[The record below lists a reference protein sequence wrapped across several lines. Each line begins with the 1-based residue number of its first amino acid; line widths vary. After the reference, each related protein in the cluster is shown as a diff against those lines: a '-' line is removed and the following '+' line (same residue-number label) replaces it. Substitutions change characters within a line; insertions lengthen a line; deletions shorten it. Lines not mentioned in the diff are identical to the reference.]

1 MKLNLFLYLLTF
13 MVILSCNQQNLNNS
27 KIFESELQAVGPGGE
42 INIDVVTWGDPPI
55 WLEISDDSELER
67 LLTTINSINE
77 SDLKV
82 SNVSVFELTKE
93 DWDKIVQN
101 INESSTEDVG
111 GDWSRKNT
119 VKFSDDNKLNFS
131 FDDLQ
136 SFRLN
141 DKMLTELDINYF
153 KVNYPKSYSLRNF
166 PGDSYKQNFMDYTP
180 NIYDHVRL
188 RVENSLSVLNFRFID
203 GNLINVSL
211 E

>member
-1 MKLNLFLYLLTF
+1 MKLNLFLYVLTF
-13 MVILSCNQQNLNNS
+13 VIILSCNQQNLNNS
-27 KIFESELQAVGPGGE
+27 EIFESELQEVGPGGE

-93 DWDKIVQN
+93 GWDKILQN
-101 INESSTEDVG
+101 INESSNEDVG
-111 GDWSRKNT
+111 GDWNKKNT
-119 VKFSDDNKLNFS
+119 AKFSDDNKLNFS

-141 DKMLTELDINYF
+141 DKLLTELDINYF
-153 KVNYPKSYSLRNF
+153 KMNYPKSYSLRNF

-180 NIYDHVRL
+180 KVYDHVRL